1 MQVPHAGGESG
12 WEVSDVLEIRMQS
25 RPGEGD
31 PCSNCG
37 EPSTGFHALPWFNGD
52 LMSNDWPGE
61 WGGLPCCLECFQQ
74 HESGKLPTFDHLYQH
89 HLERRGMWIDGGG
102 I

>member
-1 MQVPHAGGESG
+1 M
-12 WEVSDVLEIRMQS
+12 SDILEIRMQS

-37 EPSTGFHALPWFNGD
+37 EPSTGWHALPWFNGD
-52 LMSNDWPGE
+52 LVSNEWIGD
-61 WGGLPCCLECFQQ
+61 WGGQQCCLECYEL
-74 HESGKLPTFDHLYQH
+74 HESGKLKTFDHLYTH
-89 HLERRGMWIDGGG
+89 ILDGLRSFTDGSG